1 MKSKKSLNGEEKYY
15 LTDLSFYF
23 SNQINNKINYGPVL
37 ENLVYNYAL
46 NNGYYVSVG
55 RVNKL
60 EVDFIVRDEI
70 ANDYAYVQVAMMIF
84 NDVYDKQ
91 GKLITEEREYA
102 PFEKIS
108 DGYPKY
114 LLTLDKLQQKRSGV
128 KHFYL
133 IDFLLQN
140 KRFD

>member
-15 LTDLSFYF
+15 LIDLSFYF
-23 SNQINNKINYGPVL
+23 SNQTNHKINYGPVL

-108 DGYPKY
+108 DVYPKY
-114 LLTLDKLQQKRSGV
+114 LLTLDKFQQKRSGV
-128 KHFYL
+128 KHVYL
-133 IDFLLQN
+133 IDFLLLN